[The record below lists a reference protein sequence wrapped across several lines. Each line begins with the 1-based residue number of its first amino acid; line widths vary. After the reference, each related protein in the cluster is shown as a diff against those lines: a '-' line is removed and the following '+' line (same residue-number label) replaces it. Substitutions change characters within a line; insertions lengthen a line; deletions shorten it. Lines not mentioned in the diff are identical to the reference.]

1 MKYLFFILAFSLL
14 ACGSSESLSKD
25 EGPLLHYNKSAKL
38 GQVLDEAALQNKVV
52 FVDIYADWCLPCKVM
67 DKEVFEDKATADF
80 LKDNFITYKVNGE
93 RGEGPD
99 LNILY
104 KVEGYPTLLFLDSKG
119 RVLERNIGAMGI
131 VAFNVMADR
140 VLAESKVN

>member
-80 LKDNFITYKVNGE
+80 LNEILSLTRSMGKEEKD
-93 RGEGPD
+93 
-99 LNILY
+99 LILIY
-104 KVEGYPTLLFLDSKG
+104 FTK
-119 RVLERNIGAMGI
+119 
-131 VAFNVMADR
+131 
-140 VLAESKVN
+140 